1 MPDHR
6 KFADHIRIKF
16 HCVLSLNQQ
25 RVMTK
30 NVEMTKKIYISWL
43 RNKVIKPEFWLRN
56 EVIKLEFFQ
65 KLSHRNFKNVNV
77 ISFTIFVQYR

>member
-1 MPDHR
+1 
-6 KFADHIRIKF
+6 
-16 HCVLSLNQQ
+16 
-25 RVMTK
+25 MTK

-65 KLSHRNFKNVNV
+65 KLSHINFKNVNV
-77 ISFTIFVQYR
+77 KSFTIFVQYR